1 MKHGH
6 DLDLTGKTAFISGG
20 GSGIGRQI
28 AESMLKAGAQVFICD
43 SSAENLADFLDKNPS
58 ARGQLADVGVQSQV
72 EVAFAA
78 LDEFSDRLDILV
90 NNAGMAGPV
99 ARLEE
104 IEGDPWRRTLDVNL
118 SGPFYCAHEA
128 APRIRKAGGGS
139 IINIAS
145 NAAFTGV
152 PLRSPYAAS
161 KWALVG
167 LTKTWAMELG
177 RHGVRVNAVC
187 PGSVEGDRI
196 DRVIQ
201 EDALSRDVPEAEIRD
216 LYQRQ
221 NSMRVFI
228 QPEEIAAMVI
238 FLCSDAAT
246 SISGQALGID
256 GNTESLGNWFD

>member
-1 MKHGH
+1 M
-6 DLDLTGKTAFISGG
+6 
-20 GSGIGRQI
+20 
-28 AESMLKAGAQVFICD
+28 
-43 SSAENLADFLDKNPS
+43 
-58 ARGQLADVGVQSQV
+58 
-72 EVAFAA
+72 
-78 LDEFSDRLDILV
+78 
-90 NNAGMAGPV
+90 
-99 ARLEE
+99 
-104 IEGDPWRRTLDVNL
+104 
-118 SGPFYCAHEA
+118 
-128 APRIRKAGGGS
+128 
-139 IINIAS
+139 
-145 NAAFTGV
+145 
-152 PLRSPYAAS
+152 
-161 KWALVG
+161 
-167 LTKTWAMELG
+167 
-177 RHGVRVNAVC
+177 RVNAVC

>member
-1 MKHGH
+1 MKPGNG
-6 DLDLTGKTAFISGG
+6 LDLTGKTAFISGG

-28 AESMLKAGAQVFICD
+28 AESILEAGARVFICD
-43 SSAENLADFLDKNPS
+43 SSADHLADFLHENPS
-58 ARGQLADVGVQSQV
+58 AQGHLADVGMQD
-72 EVAFAA
+72 EVKTAFSA
-78 LDEFSDRLDILV
+78 LDQFSDQLDILV

-104 IEGDPWRRTLDVNL
+104 IEGEPWRRTLDVNL

-128 APRIRKAGGGS
+128 APRIKRAGGGS

-161 KWALVG
+161 KWALIG

-177 RHGVRVNAVC
+177 RHSVRVNAVC
-187 PGSVEGDRI
+187 PGSVDGDRI
-196 DRVIQ
+196 ERVIR
-201 EDALSRDVPEAEIRD
+201 EDALSRNVSEAEIRD
-216 LYQRQ
+216 LYQKQ

-228 QPEEIAAMVI
+228 QPEEIAALVT
-238 FLCSDAAT
+238 FLCSDAART
-246 SISGQALGID
+246 ISGQALGID